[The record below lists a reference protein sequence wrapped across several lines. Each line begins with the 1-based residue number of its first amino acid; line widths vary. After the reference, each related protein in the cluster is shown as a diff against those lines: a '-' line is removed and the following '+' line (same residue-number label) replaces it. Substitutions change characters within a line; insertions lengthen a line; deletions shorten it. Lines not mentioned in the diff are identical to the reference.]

1 MDEELGKF
9 RDGPTHVPPL
19 ARRGHLRQRFLRV
32 LALAIGV
39 LGALAE
45 LPTLGAAQ
53 TVLKVGVYQNP
64 PKLYLDEQE
73 RPKGMY
79 VDLLAAIAKV
89 TSLRFEYVP
98 CSWNECLNWL
108 ESGRLDVMPDVAHS
122 PERALRFRFSKVPV
136 FHGWSVVYVHSRS
149 SIDSL
154 VDLDR
159 KRVAVLRG
167 GVQETEMTKLAAEYG
182 IRPSLVQYESFERMF
197 EDLRDRKV
205 DAALFNRF
213 VGQWRAREYG
223 VVQTPV
229 IFAPSTNYI
238 AYSKAVDPVISDKID
253 VALREQSE
261 APNSEY
267 EQALRRWFYDYRP
280 PAVPQWLYW
289 AAGTTTA
296 LLLMAVVFAWLLR
309 RTVRHQTAELR
320 EKLAEVRRK
329 DEQLAQ
335 AQKMEAVGQLTGG
348 LAHDFNNRL
357 AAVMTNLELLED
369 HVAPQSEARE
379 LIASALR
386 SAERGAEL
394 TRRLLVFSR
403 SHELRPK
410 VVNVNRTIAD
420 MTDLLRRTL
429 GEKIAVRTDISDE
442 LWSTNVD
449 PGQLENT
456 ILNLALNARD
466 AMPEGGTLT
475 LETRNVELDQ
485 DYLEGHPDVRPS
497 EYVLLA
503 VTDTGTGMTPEV
515 RARAFEPFFTTKTER
530 NGSGLGLS
538 MIYGFVKESGGH
550 LEIQSEPKK
559 GTSIRIYLPRDFR
572 VALDESVAEH
582 GSGKMLAK
590 GTVLLVEDDDEV
602 RDSVEKVL
610 QSIGYD
616 VLAAAS
622 GRDAL
627 EIIGKTRRIDLLL
640 TDIGLPHGMNG
651 TELARRARSL
661 LPGLRVLFISGYTHG
676 ALDAQDIAAE
686 GFELIGKPFRRAELE
701 MAVRRVL
708 DMPRVA

>member
-1 MDEELGKF
+1 MDEPGKF
-9 RDGPTHVPPL
+9 HEGPATAPPV
-19 ARRGHLRQRFLRV
+19 ARSGNRGRGV
-32 LALAIGV
+32 LWAVAFAIGALGV
-39 LGALAE
+39 LTTW
-45 LPTLGAAQ
+45 PSPGAAQ
-53 TVLKVGVYQNP
+53 TVLKIGVYQNP

-79 VDLLAAIAKV
+79 VDLIGAIAKA
-89 TSLRFEYVP
+89 TDLQFEYVP

-108 ESGRLDVMPDVAHS
+108 ETGRLDVMPDVAYS
-122 PERALRFRFSKVPV
+122 PERAQRFRFSKVPV

-149 SIDSL
+149 GIESL

-159 KRVAVLRG
+159 KRVAALRG
-167 GVQETEMTKLAAEYG
+167 GAQETEMTKLAAEYG
-182 IRPSLVQYESFERMF
+182 IRPSLIQYESFERMF

-229 IFAPSTNYI
+229 IFAPSTNFI
-238 AYSKAVDPVISDKID
+238 AYSKALDPAISERID
-253 VALREQSE
+253 LALREQVE
-261 APNSEY
+261 TPRSEY
-267 EQALRRWFYDYRP
+267 EQALKRWFYDYHP
-280 PAVPQWLYW
+280 PAVPLWLYW
-289 AAGTTTA
+289 TAGITTA
-296 LLLMAVVFAWLLR
+296 LLLTAVAFAWLLR
-309 RTVRHQTAELR
+309 RTVRLQTAELR
-320 EKLAEVRRK
+320 DKLTEVRRK
-329 DEQLAQ
+329 NEQLAQ

-379 LIASALR
+379 LIASAIR

-410 VVNVNRTIAD
+410 VVNVNRTIAG

-429 GEKIAVRTDISDE
+429 GEKIAIRTELSGD

-466 AMPEGGTLT
+466 AMPEGGTLI

-485 DYLEGHPDVRPS
+485 GYAEGPSDVGPGA
-497 EYVLLA
+497 YVLLA
-503 VTDTGTGMTPEV
+503 VTDTGTGMTPDV

-550 LEIQSEPKK
+550 IEIQSEP
-559 GTSIRIYLPRDFR
+559 GDGASIRIYLPRDVR
-572 VALDESVAEH
+572 VPIEEPLAER
-582 GSGKMLAK
+582 GPGRMSAK
-590 GTVLLVEDDDEV
+590 GTVLVVEDDDEV

-610 QSIGYD
+610 RSIGYD
-616 VLAAAS
+616 VLSAS
-622 GRDAL
+622 SGHDAL
-627 EIIGKTRRIDLLL
+627 EIIGRTRRIDLLL
-640 TDIGLPHGMNG
+640 TDVGLPRGMNG

-661 LPGLRVLFISGYTHG
+661 LPGLRVLYISGYTHG
-676 ALDAQDIAAE
+676 ALDARDLAAE

-701 MAVRRVL
+701 TAVRRVL